1 MDLWGLFRLCSDQ
14 IERFT
19 VQWGSPPREGPRAAG
34 TGQAAK
40 CLLSHPHHHH
50 PEAKDRMQ
58 GSPQTWEEKHHIFVF
73 TNFKLKLVLPS
84 MSNMSNKP
92 K

>member
-19 VQWGSPPREGPRAAG
+19 VQRGSPPREGPRAAG
-34 TGQAAK
+34 AGQAAK
-40 CLLSHPHHHH
+40 SLLSHPHHHH
-50 PEAKDRMQ
+50 REAKDRMQ
-58 GSPQTWEEKHHIFVF
+58 GSPQTWEEKRHIFVF
-73 TNFKLKLVLPS
+73 TNFKLKLAS
-84 MSNMSNKP
+84 MMNMSNKP